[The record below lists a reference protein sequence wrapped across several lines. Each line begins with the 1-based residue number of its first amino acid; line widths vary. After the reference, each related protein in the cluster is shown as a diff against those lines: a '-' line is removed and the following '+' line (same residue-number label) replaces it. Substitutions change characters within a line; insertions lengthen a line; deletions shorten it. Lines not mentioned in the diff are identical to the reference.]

1 MSLSTSFND
10 LNYEQEEFK
19 PFSTPSP
26 TSQSSPQSSSF
37 QTSYVNASTSSPYSP
52 HGIPGHGSGWQS
64 HMSDPRMT
72 RPRSTY
78 PPVDPLSITST
89 QRHQSR
95 ADSFYSGMD
104 SGSYGMRRTPSSSP
118 PYPSL
123 MSSGHYTA
131 SSTGQYHPHY
141 SYAPPLPS
149 HHSMSGPASTESRC
163 EWGPGRCDVALE
175 DTTPAGIAR
184 HLRQYH
190 DIAVTD
196 NRNRGMC
203 AWGGRCG
210 KDMFPSSFGK
220 HIAECHLRNMTKQC
234 PYCRADF
241 ARADTLSRHI
251 KAFCPHTT
259 GGGGGAQAHPHTS
272 G

>member
-1 MSLSTSFND
+1 MS
-10 LNYEQEEFK
+10 
-19 PFSTPSP
+19 PP
-26 TSQSSPQSSSF
+26 
-37 QTSYVNASTSSPYSP
+37 
-52 HGIPGHGSGWQS
+52 
-64 HMSDPRMT
+64 SDPLLA

-78 PPVDPLSITST
+78 PPVDPLALPSNPRS
-89 QRHQSR
+89 HSR
-95 ADSFYSGMD
+95 ADSYYSGMD
-104 SGSYGMRRTPSSSP
+104 NGSYDVRRAPSSSP

-123 MSSGHYTA
+123 MTSGHYTA
-131 SSTGQYHPHY
+131 STSGQYHS
-141 SYAPPLPS
+141 SYAFPLSAHHHSLSGLPS
-149 HHSMSGPASTESRC
+149 PTPAGESRC
-163 EWGPGRCDVALE
+163 EWGLGRCDMPLE
-175 DTTPAGIAR
+175 DATPAGIAR

-190 DIAVTD
+190 DVAVTD
-196 NRNRGMC
+196 NRTRGVC

-259 GGGGGAQAHPHTS
+259 GGGGQAPHAHSS